1 MTNLPSGA
9 VLVPEVGPGRP
20 APGDGAVAALQL
32 EEHRDHLV
40 RLGVE
45 VEDGGAATQ
54 ELQKEG
60 GIANK
65 LVKGCASRKFR
76 SRNLLSHF

>member
-1 MTNLPSGA
+1 M
-9 VLVPEVGPGRP
+9 PEVGPGRP

-60 GIANK
+60 AGGIANI